1 MLSKKEKRIL
11 ALARRAAMRGTYG
24 GIKHGAV
31 LIRGGSIIN
40 MACNKSNFCSFG
52 KRFRKTGEGLSTLHA
67 ELACIL
73 NLDRS
78 TTSGASIYVVRV
90 GNDDEFKMSRP
101 CSMCDAALRH
111 VGVKRVNYTNVEGNL
126 ESYKL

>member
-1 MLSKKEKRIL
+1 MPSKKEKRIL
-11 ALARRAAMRGTYG
+11 SVAKRVALQGTYG

-31 LIRGGSIIN
+31 LTRGGSIIN
-40 MACNKSNFCSFG
+40 VACNKSNFCSFG
-52 KRFRKTGEGLSTLHA
+52 TRFRKSGEGTATLHA

-78 TTSGASIYVVRV
+78 VTSGASIYVVRV
-90 GNDDEFKMSRP
+90 DKNDEFKMSRP
-101 CSMCDAALRH
+101 CSMCEDALRH
-111 VGVKRVNYTNVEGNL
+111 VGIRKVNYTNVDGDL